1 MEVHFLNN
9 VFTLGRHHH
18 DNWSPLISISILLN
32 IRTNKKLPIIYSVT
46 GSEHKTE
53 RAFMVSCR
61 KRLPQLCFYPWIFTS
76 FLQTGD
82 IFNLCPRLSY
92 TKETFSCKEIPRN
105 CFMPMLKNV
114 TFLGTRGWS
123 KALFAM
129 CLIDLSSLRDN
140 STLVKVVKSTSVLP
154 LYFSTR
160 KTHQFCNR
168 KMAPF

>member
-18 DNWSPLISISILLN
+18 DNWSPLISIPILLN
-32 IRTNKKLPIIYSVT
+32 IRTNKKLSIIYSVT
-46 GSEHKTE
+46 GSEHKNE

-61 KRLPQLCFYPWIFTS
+61 KRLPQLCFYPWISTS

-92 TKETFSCKEIPRN
+92 TKKTFSCKEIPRN
-105 CFMPMLKNV
+105 CFMPMLKKLYFPRDSGMIEGFVCYVLN
-114 TFLGTRGWS
+114 R
-123 KALFAM
+123 
-129 CLIDLSSLRDN
+129 LSSLRDN